1 MAAHSFTLSGV
12 ALPGDQDPLG
22 IWSVSA
28 EPAVSFSA
36 DKAVAAEPAW
46 RIELPDSAED
56 IEAILTDK
64 GRALELTGENL
75 ARVDQEL
82 ARLSP
87 TVPSF
92 APSEEFSVQKNAL
105 LAAVDEVREPV
116 SFGLLPE
123 KVKDQES
130 YRQWIDLVAQ
140 VRQIVAHYARIETTI
155 AGSNV
160 GLTTVSWGG
169 DFATTWESG
178 VTANDMDVHVR
189 SVHLALASRIALLR
203 LVSVIASGA
212 AGLAAKAAIPG
223 GQVLLLP
230 AAWRFVRDVLKELRQ
245 SWPQLQ
251 ALV

>member
-28 EPAVSFSA
+28 ERAVSFSA
-36 DKAVAAEPAW
+36 GTNAPVEPAW
-46 RIELPDSAED
+46 RIELPDSVED

-64 GRALELTGENL
+64 DRALELTGENL
-75 ARVDQEL
+75 VQVDREL

-92 APSEEFSVQKNAL
+92 APSEEFSMQKNVL
-105 LAAVDEVREPV
+105 LAAVDEIREPV

-123 KVKDQES
+123 KVQDQES
-130 YRQWIDLVAQ
+130 YRRWIDLVEQ
-140 VRQIVAHYARIETTI
+140 VRQIVAHYARIETAI

-160 GLTTVSWGG
+160 GFTTVGWGG
-169 DFATTWESG
+169 DFATTWEPG
-178 VTANDMDVHVR
+178 VRPKDMGVHVR

-203 LVSVIASGA
+203 LVSVIATGA

>member
-1 MAAHSFTLSGV
+1 MTTHRFTLSGV
-12 ALPGDQDPLG
+12 TLPGEEDPLG

-28 EPAVSFSA
+28 ERAVSFSA
-36 DKAVAAEPAW
+36 GTSVPAEPAW

-56 IEAILTDK
+56 IEAILADK
-64 GRALELTGENL
+64 GRALELTEENL
-75 ARVDQEL
+75 AQVNREL
-82 ARLSP
+82 ARLNP
-87 TVPSF
+87 MVPSF
-92 APSEEFSVQKNAL
+92 APSEEFSAQKNDL
-105 LAAVDEVREPV
+105 LAAVDEIREPV

-130 YRQWIDLVAQ
+130 CRQWIDLVEQ
-140 VRQIVAHYARIETTI
+140 VRQMVTHYARIETAI

-160 GLTTVSWGG
+160 GFTTVSWGG
-169 DFATTWESG
+169 DFATTWESD
-178 VTANDMDVHVR
+178 VRPEDMGVHVR

-203 LVSVIASGA
+203 LVSVIATGA